1 VSRIRR
7 LLIGVITA
15 CLIQL
20 ARLVVRTNF
29 LLARWLPDR
38 WLARLGHP
46 VAVFMR
52 HSHKDKI
59 LLRMEQVLGPFA
71 SPEERERVWRL
82 HLEHIGRC
90 VFEPFR
96 MYWSKDEDLVA
107 NIRIVGEELLQQAL
121 AEGKGAVLFLDHM
134 GNPGSLVAAF
144 GLRNYDVAIAGNP
157 VIAVEDMV
165 ARLFARGRVERVLL
179 GERMPARM
187 AEILKRNGLFGIFID
202 FPVVLKHNVTL
213 PFGRTGASVN
223 LGPGLLALRQ
233 GAPVFSVTSTRTG
246 PNQHEVVVKP
256 LPYPAPAP
264 LRVAAAE
271 LVGNAFDSMFETLRR
286 HPDQWWPWDEVCL
299 EKPPASCLSN
309 DPTAPI

>member
-1 VSRIRR
+1 MTRCRR
-7 LLIGVITA
+7 LLIDIITA

-20 ARLVVRTNF
+20 ARLVVRLNF
-29 LLARWLPDR
+29 LLARCLPDR

-59 LLRMEQVLGPFA
+59 LGRMEEVLGPFP
-71 SPEERERVWRL
+71 SPNERERVWRL

-90 VFEPFR
+90 VFEPFQ
-96 MYWSKDEDLVA
+96 MYWSKDEDLIA
-107 NIRIVGEELLQQAL
+107 NIRISGEELLQQAL
-121 AEGKGAVLFLDHM
+121 AEGKGAVLFLDHI

-144 GLRNYDVAIAGNP
+144 GIRDYDIAIAGNP

-165 ARLFARGRVERVLL
+165 ARLFKRGRVERVLL

-202 FPVVLKHNVTL
+202 FPVVLKHNVIL

-233 GAPVFSVTSTRTG
+233 GAPVFSVTSIRTG
-246 PNQHEVVVKP
+246 PNQHRVVI
-256 LPYPAPAP
+256 AP
-264 LRVAAAE
+264 LARPAKGPLREAAAE
-271 LVGNAFDSMFETLRR
+271 LVEDAFDSMFQTLRS

-299 EKPPASCLSN
+299 EKPPASCPSN
-309 DPTAPI
+309 DQPSLA